1 MNIGEEPKNLS
12 SLNVFTFIKEI
23 YASIKNFNKKIDK
36 YNTDMNNNHELIK
49 KIQENCL
56 FNLNRNYELLQN
68 IHELINDK
76 NKLDSNLKNSLE
88 NKLSNLISENL
99 ETNQKLQLNLQDLSF
114 GNIVDND
121 YTFDDINNSLNTSC
135 LLNNLNSDNL
145 LVNINNNG
153 QKINNGDED
162 NNSDEVKNNGDE
174 DNNGDEED
182 NNKDNNDNREEN
194 NKELISE
201 MNNRNI
207 KEEINT
213 IKNNS
218 VDAITNELNQMKTL
232 LNSNTK
238 ISNENHNA
246 EQLLSDSIF
255 DFDNNTDILDNIN
268 NDILNNNG
276 NQDIINNN
284 SSVYSSLEGINGNKN
299 KKNIE
304 KMIFE

>member
-121 YTFDDINNSLNTSC
+121 YTFDDINNSLNNSC

-145 LVNINNNG
+145 LVNINNND
-153 QKINNGDED
+153 QKINNDNED
-162 NNSDEVKNNGDE
+162 SNS
-174 DNNGDEED
+174 GDEED
-182 NNKDNNDNREEN
+182 NNKDNNKDNNDKRED

-218 VDAITNELNQMKTL
+218 IDAITNELNQMKTL

-238 ISNENHNA
+238 ISNENPNA

-276 NQDIINNN
+276 NQDTINNN
-284 SSVYSSLEGINGNKN
+284 NSLYYSLEGINGNKN